1 LTNPSRKELFM
12 ADEKYPKENVTGM
25 ENLEVEPLSDED
37 LESVAGGVGDAL
49 SDQVPDCSCGS
60 TGGNCTS

>member
-1 LTNPSRKELFM
+1 M
-12 ADEKYPKENVTGM
+12 ADKRAPEENVTGM

-37 LESVAGGVGDAL
+37 LESASGGSGIARDGFE
-49 SDQVPDCSCGS
+49 DCSCGT